1 MNGFFIR
8 AIDRQREREDRLRRR
23 LQSIID
29 QVRRFKRDE
38 ESSSID
44 SFRIIQDEDILLD
57 LILEVKMMIIIL
69 MNK

>member
-23 LQSIID
+23 FQSIID